1 MSATVAAALKKA
13 AVYILG
19 DEKKRG
25 KLVTAVL
32 SAAVGLLLLLCAPA
46 VMLSSLGE
54 VGEEAQVPE
63 LHINADDFYSS
74 LDSESRQRLDDIRSA
89 GNDIANAMDEKGV
102 KVQTIKAQ
110 LIYMSYFED
119 VQNFNAESYANLFAN
134 APNDSDLI
142 AAINSTYGLEIDY
155 DEFVRTYTFVMNST
169 LNSYMVSAGSFI
181 LFYVG
186 LELASI
192 PMACLVA
199 FDKYRHHSAEAGAKF
214 ILNSMF
220 SSALMLYGISMVYGT
235 TGTTY
240 FADITTALT
249 GTPLQ
254 VMAMVF
260 FFAGLG
266 FKLSLVPFHMWTPDT
281 YQGAPTNVSAYLSV
295 ISKGAA
301 AFALMSILIKVFGQM
316 VADWSLLLSI
326 VIVVTI
332 TIANIFAILQEDLKR
347 FMAYSSISQAGYIM
361 LAVLGGNEQGMA
373 SLVYYIVVYIVANLA
388 VFGVI
393 STIEQH
399 TGGKVDRSTY
409 NGLYKTNPR
418 LSFVMTLALF
428 SLAGIPPFA
437 GFFSKFFVFAS
448 AFHSGHWLVVF
459 LALVNT
465 IISLYYYLLIVKAMY
480 ITPNDAPV
488 ATFRTPA
495 LARTGLFI
503 CLIGVIVLGICSGVY
518 ELLNHVAGLEF

>member
-1 MSATVAAALKKA
+1 MSELLTMQAEISLVAI
-13 AVYILG
+13 ILFM
-19 DEKKRG
+19 
-25 KLVTAVL
+25 
-32 SAAVGLLLLLCAPA
+32 LLA
-46 VMLSSLGE
+46 
-54 VGEEAQVPE
+54 
-63 LHINADDFYSS
+63 
-74 LDSESRQRLDDIRSA
+74 
-89 GNDIANAMDEKGV
+89 
-102 KVQTIKAQ
+102 
-110 LIYMSYFED
+110 
-119 VQNFNAESYANLFAN
+119 
-134 APNDSDLI
+134 DLI
-142 AAINSTYGLEIDY
+142 LKTPNHKPLQTLACTLTVVQLALNIVPASGEAFGGMYHASQMASVVKTILTAGTLLVFLQSGEWLSREDTRHKAG
-155 DEFVRTYTFVMNST
+155 EFYMLTLST
-169 LNSYMVSAGSFI
+169 LLGMYFMVSAGSFI

-240 FADITTALT
+240 FAGIPMACLVAFDKYRHHSAEAGAKFILNSMFSSALMLYGISMVYGTTGTTYFAGITTALT

-301 AFALMSILIKVFGQM
+301 AFALMSILVKVFGQM

-518 ELLNHVAGLEF
+518 ELLNHVAGLGF